1 MVMDIIEAPD
11 RQTHLMQ
18 QTFRRALTALS
29 EPLRPLVIP
38 AIPAPPGIRSALW
51 ALVLTLLDRDVT
63 VFWPGITATTQSNL
77 MFHTGTRLTEM
88 PEDADWLVLDVADP
102 KAEQFLSRASIGC
115 HERPDAAAT
124 ILLLVS
130 NDATE
135 VLAQGPGFKDPT
147 YLNLQLPESLVTRL
161 IQNNHQYPLG
171 VDCFLVTENSVS
183 GLPRSTHLTMR
194 TD

>member
-1 MVMDIIEAPD
+1 MLTDFIARPH
-11 RQTHLMQ
+11 RQTPLLPQ
-18 QTFRRALTALS
+18 PFRRALTALS
-29 EPLRPLVIP
+29 EPLRPLVLP
-38 AIPAPPGIRSALW
+38 AIPAPPGIRPALW

-124 ILLLVS
+124 ILLLAS

-171 VDCFLVTENSVS
+171 VDCFLVTEHSVS
-183 GLPRSTHLTMR
+183 GLPRSTRLTMR